1 MEKPK
6 ENDEIEIIVKEKKQR
21 LMLKLIIIK
30 RKIRWSLHARY
41 EEQGI

>member
-30 RKIRWSLHARY
+30 RKIR
-41 EEQGI
+41 